1 MPFTNAPWSTPES
14 NLTPEQFC
22 SVCLVDLNQPRSEK
36 IKAKCYLPVRSGPGA
51 PYNRN
56 AIRNAMAR
64 LTQTKIPAE
73 AKRKAAR
80 RLLRLAGEAGITV
93 SPGFRRLAGA
103 R

>member
-22 SVCLVDLNQPRSEK
+22 RVCLVDLNEPRAEK
-36 IKAKCYLPVRSGPGA
+36 VKAKCYLPVRRRPGGPF
-51 PYNRN
+51 NRN
-56 AIRNAMAR
+56 ALRNAMAR
-64 LTQTKIPAE
+64 LTGTKIPAE

-80 RLLRLAGEAGITV
+80 RLVRLAAEAGIMVGVTI
-93 SPGFRRLAGA
+93 RRLAGV